1 MSRIGG
7 GRWYL
12 ARRVSTWRTL
22 EMCFYFFIIIFFSRE
37 FDVCFGTNCAQR
49 VVGFEKDWNRV
60 ERKEERGR
68 VRSKVLSKDLRL
80 LDMR

>member
-1 MSRIGG
+1 
-7 GRWYL
+7 
-12 ARRVSTWRTL
+12 
-22 EMCFYFFIIIFFSRE
+22 MCFYFFIIIFFSRE